1 MHLCDQSDRE
11 DVAVEFL
18 LDLLPLIYPEW
29 YESIGIDPNWH
40 WALVRPILR
49 TPMLRQSQAE
59 IDIIFGRM
67 STIMTSSGVA
77 KVVWPPPTDFTVAVE
92 AKCPVVKW
100 EDMESWAA
108 AATPKS
114 NLRQQLERDIALG
127 FHRVA
132 ALHVVAT
139 PPSNGFWDAIRT
151 ADTLSTYF
159 LPCAERQ
166 ISALTGEL
174 PVGHTILS
182 IAGLAWKHERMSAVT
197 MPRKIV
203 PAPVAGTGPVKAVRD
218 QVESVLENCAEPTVG
233 RAIFVRRASGWQQL
247 DSSSVEP

>member
-1 MHLCDQSDRE
+1 MIQQYNRKLPRHLRDGLEVQSETGGNLEIANGQRAGAGNVGRIVGAKIE
-11 DVAVEFL
+11 
-18 LDLLPLIYPEW
+18 
-29 YESIGIDPNWH
+29 
-40 WALVRPILR
+40 
-49 TPMLRQSQAE
+49 RQSLGQR
-59 IDIIFGRM
+59 DM
-67 STIMTSSGVA
+67 HNL
-77 KVVWPPPTDFTVAVE
+77 VE
-92 AKCPVVKW
+92 QYLAPRL
-100 EDMESWAA
+100 A
-108 AATPKS
+108 
-114 NLRQQLERDIALG
+114 LER
-127 FHRVA
+127 
-132 ALHVVAT
+132 LHVLHAANQLH
-139 PPSNGFWDAIRT
+139 S

-197 MPRKIV
+197 MPRKIL